1 MSIAA
6 IPPTTLAANLVAA
19 QSFVDWI
26 NDEADTPEG
35 YEWSLDRPGAKFVRI
50 VMDTNPGQRYGRS
63 VHAFVDLATGDLYK
77 AAGWKAPAK
86 GARGNIATADGLTD
100 VQARFTWSGGYLYLR

>member
-1 MSIAA
+1 MTAST
-6 IPPTTLAANLVAA
+6 IPATTLAANLVAA

-26 NDEADTPEG
+26 NGEADTPEG
-35 YEWSLDRPGAKFVRI
+35 YVWSLDTPGAKVVRI
-50 VMDTNPGQRYGRS
+50 VVERHGSKS

-86 GARGNIATADGLTD
+86 GARGNIATADGLAD
-100 VQARFTWSGGYLYLR
+100 VQARFNWSGGYLYKHR